1 MGCVWEKCLKIDY
14 NAMYKC
20 KKGYVLDIMEDQ
32 SLKLKKK
39 WLEVQ
44 VQTN

>member
-1 MGCVWEKCLKIDY
+1 MKIDY